1 MRKLL
6 DLINSLSIDQ
16 WLLIAAAILSILVT
30 LKALAWLLD
39 KAYIASLPMTKFGFK
54 GRLVYTDNAPQA
66 KVFVNKR
73 YQLSAK
79 PDFVFRIGLWSYIT
93 VEFKSRNAPVKE
105 SDLIQLIATV
115 IAVRSQYNIVRAMVV
130 TNSETQEIS
139 IGSNSKLYSSIKQL
153 HKQAK
158 KVKHFN
164 KEPKPLVN
172 DARCKGCGYLGRCLS
187 N

>member
-54 GRLVYTDNAPQA
+54 GRLVYTDDAPKA

-79 PDFVFRIGLWSYIT
+79 PDFVFRVSLWSYIA
-93 VEFKSRNAPVKE
+93 VEYKSRNAPVKE

-115 IAVRSQYNIVRAMVV
+115 IAVRSQFNIVRAMVV
-130 TNSETQEIS
+130 TNSESRELS
-139 IGSNSKLYSSIKQL
+139 LGSNSKLYRSIKQL

-172 DARCKGCGYLGRCLS
+172 DTRCKGCGYREHCLS